1 MGHTKKQVALK
12 DIYLDSNNPRH
23 NPINSEKAIIA
34 QLLKTENVKKLAKH
48 ITTEGTTS
56 PLENI
61 GVYPSTDKPGSYI
74 VAEGNRRICAL
85 KLLNKPELASEE
97 ADIAYFKKLSGT
109 FNRTSKIDTIVFDS
123 RVEAEPWMELRH
135 GGEQDGVGLNPWDP
149 TQKTRFNGQRGKK
162 DPNAQALMLIDYAE
176 SKELVKSELLEK
188 IKLTTVTRF
197 LGNPVF
203 RNMLG
208 LKNKSDLKIQVS
220 EEEFNRV
227 LKRFFIDAINKK
239 DVTSRSK
246 APDVQT
252 YANKLEQE
260 GVAPKNK
267 NQPVTDLTTTQAQDQ
282 QAVTPPAN
290 QGQQPQI
297 QAAQPAQAQPQNNT
311 PAPSVS
317 EQPQNNVGQNSN
329 PIMANTMDRPF
340 SMPNPGED
348 QRPATPF
355 APTTSDQKSDITP
368 AAPRMRNNQSPNKR
382 KKVIPSS
389 YAAKIYNPVLKRI
402 YDELRTLEADDFPFA
417 ANYLMRAFIE
427 NLMDIYLKQE
437 FGSGPKE
444 LHKKFDKVSKRLEE
458 KKLLNEKQL
467 KFLNTLTVEKD
478 NPFSPDSVGHYV
490 HGGSTPIKEV
500 ILTLWDNL
508 EEVTTCILRE
518 LK

>member
-34 QLLKTENVKKLAKH
+34 QLLKTENVRKLAKH

-56 PLENI
+56 PLEII
-61 GVYPSTDKPGSYI
+61 GVYPSTDKPGGYI

-97 ADIAYFKKLSGT
+97 ADVTYFRKLSET
-109 FNRTSKIDTIVFDS
+109 FNRTTKIDSIVFDS
-123 RVEAEPWMELRH
+123 RAEAEPWMELRH

-208 LKNKSDLKIQVS
+208 LENKSDLKILVS
-220 EEEFNRV
+220 EAEFNRV
-227 LKRFFIDAINKK
+227 LKRFLDDAINKK

-246 APDVQT
+246 APDVKA

-267 NQPVTDLTTTQAQDQ
+267 NQPVTELTTIQAQDQ

-290 QGQQPQI
+290 QEQRPKS
-297 QAAQPAQAQPQNNT
+297 AADQTQSKNNT
-311 PAPSVS
+311 PAPQVP
-317 EQPQNNVGQNSN
+317 EHPQNNVGQNPN
-329 PIMANTMDRPF
+329 PAMANTMDRPF

-368 AAPRMRNNQSPNKR
+368 AAPRMRTNRSPNDR
-382 KKVIPSS
+382 KYIIPSS
-389 YAAKIYNPVLKRI
+389 FRMPIIDKVLKRI
-402 YDELRTLEADDFPFA
+402 FDELTKLEASTFTFSSS
-417 ANYLMRAFIE
+417 YLMRAFLE
-427 NLMDIYLKQE
+427 NLFTIYLKKKTGNAPAQ
-437 FGSGPKE
+437 
-444 LHKKFDKVSKRLEE
+444 LHKKIDQTAKRLVRDELFTEE
-458 KKLLNEKQL
+458 EVKYLRVM
-467 KFLNTLTVEKD
+467 LTADHPHSANSLGFVI
-478 NPFSPDSVGHYV
+478 
-490 HGGSTPIKEV
+490 HGGAIPTKESM
-500 ILTLWDNL
+500 ISLWDSL
-508 EEVTTCILRE
+508 EHIIKVLLDEI
-518 LK
+518 K